1 MYNWNF
7 LNVSV
12 NLKNYRQYCWCKE
25 IIDKLLISAKSY
37 LSPTTSA
44 WWIPLAY
51 LSNDFPGHHCSAA
64 WFSWPLIS
72 GSMSYRWVAAC
83 KVDISVNTAKL
94 GEHITPKPYSNRD
107 YLCTS
112 KRCQNSC
119 NTSFCSDVQ
128 IKASSLNS
136 HCLANFTAQ
145 SWVQEDICNRF
156 ILSNCL
162 IILFFGQNL
171 PPCFWCWI
179 TLKWK
184 SLLRSTLLS
193 MVRAFF
199 PFACLCLLMAA
210 TISLEMLSIAG
221 ESTTFSVN
229 VNIDSVK
236 KPSWSLNLG
245 HWCPKIHASHLFDLL

>member
-1 MYNWNF
+1 MTPDLECWREAPENSTNIQIAKKIPNKFLFMFFWQINLAAFLCLLAFLKKSSVKIINCWYISTFEIISNFFMYNWNF
-7 LNVSV
+7 LNVSE
-12 NLKNYRQYCWCKE
+12 NLKNYQQNCWCKKS
-25 IIDKLLISAKSY
+25 IDKSSISAKSC

-51 LSNDFPGHHCSAA
+51 LSNDFPGDHCSAA

-156 ILSNCL
+156 ILSKCL
-162 IILFFGQNL
+162 IILFL
-171 PPCFWCWI
+171 PKF
-179 TLKWK
+179 T
-184 SLLRSTLLS
+184 
-193 MVRAFF
+193 
-199 PFACLCLLMAA
+199 
-210 TISLEMLSIAG
+210 
-221 ESTTFSVN
+221 SV
-229 VNIDSVK
+229 
-236 KPSWSLNLG
+236 
-245 HWCPKIHASHLFDLL
+245 F